1 MELTVLLALTMQYL
15 LAAPLFTSSFL
26 FHAVISAKQDGML
39 TPDKVTPR
47 GGTQKEKTALV
58 YLANILCA
66 AKSDA
71 RAAAVTAQREGQD
84 GRILLGAATRGRHS
98 AIWRGHDGRILLG
111 ATAGWRETAN

>member
-1 MELTVLLALTMQYL
+1 MVLLALTMQHL
-15 LAAPLFTSSFL
+15 LSAPLFTSTFL
-26 FHAVISAKQDGML
+26 VLSVGATQDGML

-47 GGTQKEKTALV
+47 GGTQKVKTALV

-84 GRILLGAATRGRHS
+84 GRILLGA
-98 AIWRGHDGRILLG
+98 
-111 ATAGWRETAN
+111 TAGRRKTAN

>member
-1 MELTVLLALTMQYL
+1 MELTVLLALTMQHL
-15 LAAPLFTSSFL
+15 LAVSLFTSSFL
-26 FHAVISAKQDGML
+26 FHSVISAKQDGML

-47 GGTQKEKTALV
+47 GGTQKVKTALV

-84 GRILLGAATRGRHS
+84 CLLYTSPSPRDATLSRMPSS
-98 AIWRGHDGRILLG
+98 A
-111 ATAGWRETAN
+111 

>member
-26 FHAVISAKQDGML
+26 FHSVISAKQDGML

-47 GGTQKEKTALV
+47 GGTQKVKTALV
-58 YLANILCA
+58 YRANILCA

-71 RAAAVTAQREGQD
+71 RAAAATAQREGQD
-84 GRILLGAATRGRHS
+84 GRIF
-98 AIWRGHDGRILLG
+98 LG
-111 ATAGWRETAN
+111 ATAGWRKTAN